1 MTRPSLE
8 AELAALSPEKRLL
21 LEKLLHKEGLSLTPA
36 RPAYEEPE
44 DPTARRLAE
53 IWEEVLEVQ
62 RVGARDD
69 FFRIG
74 GDSIHCIQMVARA
87 RQQGIVLTTQQVFA
101 TPVLAELAA
110 KAARRDAPDAGDEAI
125 AEAAAPFVLLELS
138 AERIERLRQQTPDL
152 EDAYPLTPVQEGM
165 LYHVLADP
173 DPTLY
178 RDQGLAT
185 IRGRLDTAAFRAAWR
200 RLVERHG
207 ALRTSFLWRGVERP
221 IQRIHRS
228 VEPRIEEID
237 WSDLE
242 REEAELEVRQRLEE
256 DRLRPMELDRPPLFH
271 LSLVRCPDEGGR
283 ACFRLL
289 WTHHH
294 LAHDAWS
301 LEVLV
306 RELLALYCVEGGGE
320 ASELGPAPSFR
331 RYVEV
336 SRRRQPEAAADF
348 WREVYGGLEGPTPL
362 PADRGPGEAPRHRQW
377 EGTLEGEIYRRL
389 REHSRNDGITLATR
403 IHAAW
408 ALLLGA
414 ATGSPEAVLFGTV
427 VAGRPPD
434 LPLAE
439 GMVGLFINTVPL
451 RVPLA
456 RQQRLTEWLADLQ
469 GRIQRLRR
477 HEQTPLAR
485 VREVSGLRRETP
497 LFENVL
503 VVQNVFSGIVEAAG
517 LELTELRLLGH
528 SNYPL
533 MLRATPGRELRLECL
548 ADVSRV
554 PESRARALTDEMG
567 WLLEGLAEAAAEGTV
582 GDLLDLL
589 RGHLHAA
596 AAEARSEFR
605 RTGLQRLKATARHA
619 SRVPRVSDR
628 RSDRQTS
635 ERKGTP

>member
-1 MTRPSLE
+1 MTRPNLD
-8 AELAALSPEKRLL
+8 AELATLSPEKREL
-21 LEKLLHKEGLSLTPA
+21 LEKLLEQEGLSLSPA
-36 RPAYEEPE
+36 RAAYEAPA

-87 RQQGIVLTTQQVFA
+87 RQHGIVLTTQQVFA
-101 TPVLAELAA
+101 TPMLADLAA
-110 KAARRDAPDAGDEAI
+110 QAGDAPDAGVEESVEAG
-125 AEAAAPFVLLELS
+125 APFALLDLS
-138 AERIERLRQQTPDL
+138 PERLERLRKETPGL

-165 LYHVLADP
+165 LFHVLADP
-173 DPTLY
+173 DPALY

-185 IRGRLDTAAFRAAWR
+185 LRGTLHTAAFRAVWR

-207 ALRTSFLWRGVERP
+207 ALRTSFLWRGLERP
-221 IQRIHRS
+221 IQRVHRH
-228 VEPRIEEID
+228 VEPKIEEID
-237 WSDLE
+237 WSGLE
-242 REEAELEVRQRLEE
+242 SEEAERRVQERLEE
-256 DRLRPMELDRPPLFH
+256 DRVRAMELDRPPLFH
-271 LSLVRCPDEGGR
+271 LSLVRCPDEDGR

-306 RELLALYCVEGGGE
+306 RELLALYRAQGDGE
-320 ASELGPAPSFR
+320 VLELAPAPSFR
-331 RYVEV
+331 RYVEN
-336 SRRRQPEAAADF
+336 SLQRQSEAGADY
-348 WREVYGGLEGPTPL
+348 WREVYDGLEGPTPL
-362 PADRGPGEAPRHRQW
+362 VADRGQTSAPRHRQW
-377 EGTLEGEIYRRL
+377 EGRLEGRIYRRL
-389 REHSRNDGITLATR
+389 RQQSRDDGITLATR

-408 ALLLGA
+408 ALLLA
-414 ATGSPEAVLFGTV
+414 AAKTSSNAVVFGTV
-427 VAGRPPD
+427 VAGRPPS

-439 GMVGLFINTVPL
+439 GIVGLFINTLPL

-456 RQQRLTEWLADLQ
+456 RELPLAEWLADLQ
-469 GRIQRLRR
+469 DRIQRLRR

-485 VREVSGLRRETP
+485 VREASGLQRETP

-517 LELTELRLLGH
+517 LELAELRLMGH

-533 MLRATPGRELRLECL
+533 MLRVTPGHELRLECL

-554 PESRARALTDEMG
+554 PESRAGALPDQMG
-567 WLLEGLAEAAAEGTV
+567 WLLELLADAGTERTV
-582 GDLLDLL
+582 GDLLDRL
-589 RGHLHAA
+589 RRHLRAA
-596 AAEARSEFR
+596 AATARSKFR
-605 RTGLQRLKATARHA
+605 RTGYERLQATAR
-619 SRVPRVSDR
+619 R
-628 RSDRQTS
+628 RSRAPFATDHRPS
-635 ERKGTP
+635 NKKGTP